1 MTRINII
8 CTLLLFCFNVS
19 NAQWTNNQNASQ
31 VVGQPDFT
39 TYNSGSALSQLNWPT
54 DIVLDVV
61 RGKAYVADYT
71 NNRVLRYAYPFSG
84 SSITAEMQFG
94 TGASVTSQ
102 NSFKEPLSVA
112 VYNDVLYI
120 LDNVNRIL
128 RFDNAS
134 TKTNQ
139 PNADGVIGQTDF
151 TSVTSGLSSTK
162 FDMPQFIYI
171 AGNGNLWVPDAG
183 NNRVLKFSDVN
194 SKLTDG
200 TAAADFVLGQ
210 TNYTTKA
217 SGTSTSSMN
226 GPNGVCVKGTTVW
239 VSDTWNHRVLRFDNP
254 STNGVAAN
262 GMLGITSQWGP
273 TQNAFEMSSD
283 LEIDGNGNLYVADYN
298 RVLIFLDAAAKADGS
313 NADNILGQSSWT
325 TDAAGGGANGF
336 NVNWS
341 EGLAIDNANK
351 KLFVADIWN
360 NRVLEFTASSAL
372 PVELTSF
379 TASVKQNVV
388 ELQWKTATEVNNY
401 GFNVERASMV
411 RQNSPQA
418 QLGMTW
424 EKIAFVQGHGNSN
437 SPKVYSFTDNLA
449 LAHDLN
455 LNRVQYRLKQ
465 IDFNGVF
472 EYSPIVEV
480 NVEAP
485 SQLKLAQNYPNPF
498 NPGTTINYQIPFASK
513 VTLKVYD
520 VLGREVAKLV
530 DEYKQAGNYN
540 TQFSTL
546 NSQLTSG
553 IYFYKLQTDNGY
565 SETKKLML
573 MK

>member
-54 DIVLDVV
+54 EIVLDVV

-84 SSITAEMQFG
+84 SPITAEMQFG

-151 TSVTSGLSSTK
+151 TSGTTGLSSTK

-171 AGNGNLWVPDAG
+171 DENGNLWVPDAG

-210 TNYTTKA
+210 TNFTTKA

-372 PVELTSF
+372 PVELISF
-379 TASVKQNVV
+379 TGSANGSSVTLNWQ
-388 ELQWKTATEVNNY
+388 TATEVNNY
-401 GFNVERASMV
+401 GFNVERALMV

-437 SPKVYSFTDNLA
+437 SPKEYSFTDNLA

-465 IDFNGVF
+465 IDFNAAF

-498 NPGTTINYQIPFASK
+498 NPETTINFQIPFASH

-520 VLGREVAKLV
+520 VLGREVATLV
-530 DEYKQAGNYN
+530 DEFKQAGTYVK
-540 TQFSTL
+540 TL
-546 NSQLTSG
+546 HATSLPSG
-553 IYFYKLQTDNGY
+553 VYFYKLQTANGF

>member
-84 SSITAEMQFG
+84 SPITAEMQFG

-151 TSVTSGLSSTK
+151 TSGTTGLSSTK

-171 AGNGNLWVPDAG
+171 DENGNLWVPDAG

-254 STNGVAAN
+254 LTNGVAAN

-372 PVELTSF
+372 PVELISF
-379 TASVKQNVV
+379 TGSANGSSVTLNWQ
-388 ELQWKTATEVNNY
+388 TATEVNNY
-401 GFNVERASMV
+401 GFNVERALMV

-437 SPKVYSFTDNLA
+437 SPKEYSFTENLA
-449 LAHDLN
+449 LAHNLN

-498 NPGTTINYQIPFASK
+498 NPETTINFQIPFASH
-513 VTLKVYD
+513 VTLKIYD
-520 VLGREVAKLV
+520 VLGREGASLV
-530 DEYKQAGNYN
+530 DEFKQAGTYVK
-540 TQFSTL
+540 TL
-546 NSQLTSG
+546 HATSLPSG
-553 IYFYKLQTDNGY
+553 VYFYKLQTANGF
-565 SETKKLML
+565 SETKKLIL
-573 MK
+573 LK

>member
-84 SSITAEMQFG
+84 SPITAEMQFG

-102 NSFKEPLSVA
+102 NSFKEPL
-112 VYNDVLYI
+112 VLYI

-151 TSVTSGLSSTK
+151 TSGTTGLSSTK

-171 AGNGNLWVPDAG
+171 DENGNLWVPDAG

-254 STNGVAAN
+254 LTNGVAAN

-372 PVELTSF
+372 PVELISF
-379 TASVKQNVV
+379 TGSANGSSVTLNWQ
-388 ELQWKTATEVNNY
+388 TATEVNNY
-401 GFNVERASMV
+401 GFNVERALMV

-437 SPKVYSFTDNLA
+437 SPKEYSFTENLA
-449 LAHDLN
+449 LAHNLN

-498 NPGTTINYQIPFASK
+498 NPETTINFQIPFASH
-513 VTLKVYD
+513 VTLKIYD
-520 VLGREVAKLV
+520 VLGREVASLV
-530 DEYKQAGNYN
+530 DEFKQAGTYVK
-540 TQFSTL
+540 TL
-546 NSQLTSG
+546 HATSLPSG
-553 IYFYKLQTDNGY
+553 VYFYKLQTANGF
-565 SETKKLML
+565 SETKKLIL
-573 MK
+573 LK

>member
-1 MTRINII
+1 
-8 CTLLLFCFNVS
+8 VS

-84 SSITAEMQFG
+84 SPITAEMQFG

-151 TSVTSGLSSTK
+151 TSGTTGLSSTK

-171 AGNGNLWVPDAG
+171 DENGNLWVPDAG

-254 STNGVAAN
+254 LTNGVAAN

-372 PVELTSF
+372 PVELISF
-379 TASVKQNVV
+379 TGSANGSSVTLNWQ
-388 ELQWKTATEVNNY
+388 TATEVNNY
-401 GFNVERASMV
+401 GFNVERALMV

-437 SPKVYSFTDNLA
+437 SPKEYSFTENLA
-449 LAHDLN
+449 LAHNLN

-498 NPGTTINYQIPFASK
+498 NPETTINFQIPFASH
-513 VTLKVYD
+513 VTLKIYD
-520 VLGREVAKLV
+520 VLGREVASLV
-530 DEYKQAGNYN
+530 DEFKQAGTYVK
-540 TQFSTL
+540 TL
-546 NSQLTSG
+546 HATSLPSG
-553 IYFYKLQTDNGY
+553 VYFYKLQTANGF
-565 SETKKLML
+565 SETKKLIL
-573 MK
+573 LK